1 MRPGNFQLTREQ
13 KNDWKYKRMTREK
26 FDKALTCK
34 GKGEYP
40 FRWGS
45 DQYHRYK
52 EDIALF
58 AEMGM
63 KVYRLSI
70 SWARIYPN
78 GDDEEPNMEGIRY
91 YKNVFDECHKYG
103 IKVFVTILHYSIP
116 VHLVTEYGGWL
127 NRKVIDFYVKYAKT
141 LFTYFKDDV
150 DYWLP
155 FNEINAGRFL
165 SLIHI

>member
-1 MRPGNFQLTREQ
+1 MGWRNGCITGRRWMTREQ

-103 IKVFVTILHYSIP
+103 IKVFVTILHCLLILRMMLITGCHSMKSMQ
-116 VHLVTEYGGWL
+116 GGLLLTTGW
-127 NRKVIDFYVKYAKT
+127 D
-141 LFTYFKDDV
+141 
-150 DYWLP
+150 
-155 FNEINAGRFL
+155 
-165 SLIHI
+165 

>member
-1 MRPGNFQLTREQ
+1 MRKGFPKDFLWGGATAASQVEGGFNEGGKGLDTQDCRPNNAQLSRAER
-13 KNDWKYKRMTREK
+13 NNWKYKQMTSEK
-26 FDKALTCK
+26 FEKALNCNDE
-34 GKGEYP
+34 GDYP

-78 GDDEEPNMEGIRY
+78 GDDEKPNEEGLR
-91 YKNVFDECHKYG
+91 
-103 IKVFVTILHYSIP
+103 
-116 VHLVTEYGGWL
+116 
-127 NRKVIDFYVKYAKT
+127 
-141 LFTYFKDDV
+141 
-150 DYWLP
+150 
-155 FNEINAGRFL
+155 L